1 MMNDSNSLP
10 PDDFSDV
17 PLATGDIKPK
27 ISAEDRVGIRYMRR
41 VLSNVYNVVLDGTV
55 VKPPYT
61 GVQNSVQYE
70 IAAELKAL
78 KWKITAV
85 LALTDSPLRDLTS
98 DYHCLYFETRFA
110 TGGVWRRILWQQT
123 MLPRLL
129 KKIHADV
136 FHAFA
141 YTAPLRCPCP
151 YVLNVHDIIALEHP
165 ELCSTLNRWHMRMLL
180 PPSARRAARIIVSTK
195 HVAERV
201 HDVLQIPMKRI
212 AVIPLG
218 VDFQRFSRPLPL
230 PSEYGMDRPYILFVS
245 NIEPKK
251 DLGTL
256 LDAYDDCAND
266 LQADLVVVGRAA
278 WKCAAVVER
287 LKHWNGAGRV
297 KWLDYVPDDVL
308 PALYQHA
315 QLFVMPSICEGF
327 GMPVLEAMAA
337 GTPVLHSDYPALK
350 EAAGGCGKE
359 FMAGNAQSL
368 AETMKRLWQSP
379 QTLQEMSTAGKEYA
393 GRQTW
398 RRWGEDAAS
407 VLQEAMA
414 DRFTS
419 AYPRRDRR
427 G

>member
-1 MMNDSNSLP
+1 MENSNSEQ
-10 PDDFSDV
+10 FHV
-17 PLATGDIKPK
+17 IM
-27 ISAEDRVGIRYMRR
+27 DR
-41 VLSNVYNVVLDGTV
+41 TV

-61 GVQNSVQYE
+61 GVQNSVQHE
-70 IAAELKAL
+70 IAAELRAL
-78 KWKITAV
+78 KGVHCTV
-85 LALTDSPLRDLTS
+85 LSLEDSPVAEVAKQGGVESIEIRS
-98 DYHCLYFETRFA
+98 A
-110 TGGVWRRILWQQT
+110 TGSVWRRILWQQT
-123 MLPRLL
+123 MLPKLL

-141 YTAPLRCPCP
+141 YTAPLNCPCP

-165 ELCSTLNRWHMRMLL
+165 ELCSTLNRWHMRTLL

-201 HDVLQIPMKRI
+201 HDFLQIPMKRI
-212 AVIPLG
+212 VVVPLG
-218 VDFQRFSRPLPL
+218 VDYERFSRPLPL
-230 PSEYGMDRPYILFVS
+230 QAEYSLDRPYILFVS

-256 LDAYDDCAND
+256 LDAYDASAND

-297 KWLDYVPDDVL
+297 KWLDYVSDDVL

-315 QLFVMPSICEGF
+315 KLFVMPSICEGF

-414 DRFTS
+414 DCFTN
-419 AYPRRDRR
+419 AYPRRDHR

>member
-1 MMNDSNSLP
+1 MDKRMNSSNSEQ
-10 PDDFSDV
+10 FHAV
-17 PLATGDIKPK
+17 
-27 ISAEDRVGIRYMRR
+27 M
-41 VLSNVYNVVLDGTV
+41 DGTV

-61 GVQNSVQYE
+61 GVQNSVQHE
-70 IAAELKAL
+70 IAAELRAL
-78 KWKITAV
+78 KGVHCTV
-85 LALTDSPLRDLTS
+85 LSLEDSPVADVAKQSGADSIEIRS
-98 DYHCLYFETRFA
+98 A
-110 TGGVWRRILWQQT
+110 TGNVWRRIRWQQMT
-123 MLPRLL
+123 LPKLL
-129 KKIHADV
+129 KTLHADV

-165 ELCSTLNRWHMRMLL
+165 ELCSTLNRWHMRTLL
-180 PPSARRAARIIVSTK
+180 SPSSRRAARIIVSTK
-195 HVAERV
+195 HVAGRV
-201 HDVLQIPMKRI
+201 QKVLQIPMKRI

-251 DLGTL
+251 NLDTL
-256 LDAYDDCAND
+256 LDAYDACAND

-287 LKHWNGAGRV
+287 LKHWNGAGHV
-297 KWLDYVPDDVL
+297 KWLDYVSDDVL

-327 GMPVLEAMAA
+327 GMPILEAMAA

-359 FMAGNAQSL
+359 FMVGNAQSL
-368 AETMKRLWQSP
+368 AETIKRLWQSP
-379 QTLQEMSTAGKEYA
+379 QTLQEMASAGREYA
-393 GRQTW
+393 RRQTW
-398 RRWGEDAAS
+398 RQWGEKAAD
-407 VLQEAMA
+407 VLRTVSLKAK
-414 DRFTS
+414 S
-419 AYPRRDRR
+419 
-427 G
+427 

>member
-1 MMNDSNSLP
+1 MNNSS
-10 PDDFSDV
+10 SDKFHAV
-17 PLATGDIKPK
+17 
-27 ISAEDRVGIRYMRR
+27 M
-41 VLSNVYNVVLDGTV
+41 DGTV

-61 GVQNSVQYE
+61 GVQNSVQHE
-70 IAAELKAL
+70 IAAELCAL
-78 KWKITAV
+78 KGVRCTT
-85 LALTDSPLRDLTS
+85 LSLEDSPVAKLAKQS
-98 DYHCLYFETRFA
+98 GAHSMEIPAA
-110 TGGVWRRILWQQT
+110 TGSVLKRILWQQT
-123 MLPRLL
+123 MLPKLL

-212 AVIPLG
+212 AIVPLG

-230 PSEYGMDRPYILFVS
+230 PPEYGLDRPYILFVS

-327 GMPVLEAMAA
+327 GMPGLEAMAA
-337 GTPVLHSDYPALK
+337 GTPVFHSDYPALK

-368 AETMKRLWQSP
+368 AETIKRLWQSP
-379 QTLQEMSTAGKEYA
+379 QTLQEM
-393 GRQTW
+393 
-398 RRWGEDAAS
+398 
-407 VLQEAMA
+407 
-414 DRFTS
+414 
-419 AYPRRDRR
+419 
-427 G
+427 

>member
-1 MMNDSNSLP
+1 MENSNS
-10 PDDFSDV
+10 DKFHAV
-17 PLATGDIKPK
+17 
-27 ISAEDRVGIRYMRR
+27 M
-41 VLSNVYNVVLDGTV
+41 DGTV

-61 GVQNSVQYE
+61 GVQTSVQHE
-70 IAAELKAL
+70 IAAALRAL
-78 KWKITAV
+78 KGVRCTT
-85 LALTDSPLRDLTS
+85 LSLEDSPVAKLAKQSRADS
-98 DYHCLYFETRFA
+98 MEIPAA
-110 TGGVWRRILWQQT
+110 TGSVLKRILWQQT
-123 MLPRLL
+123 MLPKLL

-165 ELCSTLNRWHMRMLL
+165 ELCSTLNRWHIRVLL

-251 DLGTL
+251 DLDTL
-256 LDAYDDCAND
+256 LDAYDACAND

-287 LKHWNGAGRV
+287 LKHWNGAGHV
-297 KWLDYVPDDVL
+297 KWLDYVSDDVL

-327 GMPVLEAMAA
+327 GMPILEAMAA

-359 FMAGNAQSL
+359 FMVGNAQSL
-368 AETMKRLWQSP
+368 AETIKRLWQSP
-379 QTLQEMSTAGKEYA
+379 QTLQEMASAGREYA
-393 GRQTW
+393 RRQTW
-398 RRWGEDAAS
+398 RQWGEKAAD
-407 VLQEAMA
+407 VLRTVSLKAK
-414 DRFTS
+414 S
-419 AYPRRDRR
+419 
-427 G
+427 

>member
-1 MMNDSNSLP
+1 MDNKMNNSS
-10 PDDFSDV
+10 SDKFHAV
-17 PLATGDIKPK
+17 
-27 ISAEDRVGIRYMRR
+27 M
-41 VLSNVYNVVLDGTV
+41 DGTV

-61 GVQNSVQYE
+61 GVQNSVQHE
-70 IAAELKAL
+70 IAAELRAL
-78 KWKITAV
+78 KGVRCTA
-85 LALTDSPLRDLTS
+85 LSLEDSPVAKLAKQSRADS
-98 DYHCLYFETRFA
+98 MEIPAA
-110 TGGVWRRILWQQT
+110 TGSVLKRILWQQT
-123 MLPRLL
+123 MLPKLL

-212 AVIPLG
+212 AIIPLG
-218 VDFQRFSRPLPL
+218 VDFQRFSRPLTL
-230 PSEYGMDRPYILFVS
+230 PSEYGLDRPYILFVS

-287 LKHWNGAGRV
+287 LKHWNGEGRV

-315 QLFVMPSICEGF
+315 QLFAMPSICEGF

-368 AETMKRLWQSP
+368 AETIKRLWQSP

-398 RRWGEDAAS
+398 RRWGENAAS

-414 DRFTS
+414 GRFTN

>member
-1 MMNDSNSLP
+1 MDNRMENSNS
-10 PDDFSDV
+10 DKFHAV
-17 PLATGDIKPK
+17 
-27 ISAEDRVGIRYMRR
+27 M
-41 VLSNVYNVVLDGTV
+41 DGTV

-61 GVQNSVQYE
+61 GVQNSVQHE
-70 IAAELKAL
+70 IAAELRAL
-78 KWKITAV
+78 KGVRCTA
-85 LALTDSPLRDLTS
+85 LSLEDSPVVKLAKQSKADS
-98 DYHCLYFETRFA
+98 MEIPAA
-110 TGGVWRRILWQQT
+110 TGSVLKRILWQQT
-123 MLPRLL
+123 MLPKLL

-151 YVLNVHDIIALEHP
+151 YVLNVHDIISLEHP

-180 PPSARRAARIIVSTK
+180 PPSARRASRIIVSTK

-212 AVIPLG
+212 AVVPLG

-230 PSEYGMDRPYILFVS
+230 PSEYSLDRPYILFVS

-256 LDAYDDCAND
+256 LDAYDASAND
-266 LQADLVVVGRAA
+266 LQADLVIVGRAA

-315 QLFVMPSICEGF
+315 QLFAMPSVCEGF

>member
-1 MMNDSNSLP
+1 MENSNS
-10 PDDFSDV
+10 DKFHAV
-17 PLATGDIKPK
+17 
-27 ISAEDRVGIRYMRR
+27 M
-41 VLSNVYNVVLDGTV
+41 DGTV

-61 GVQNSVQYE
+61 GVQNSVQHE
-70 IAAELKAL
+70 IAAELRAL
-78 KWKITAV
+78 KGIRCTV
-85 LALTDSPLRDLTS
+85 LSLEDSPVSKLADQGGADS
-98 DYHCLYFETRFA
+98 VEIHAA
-110 TGGVWRRILWQQT
+110 TGSVLKRVLWQQT
-123 MLPRLL
+123 TLPKLL
-129 KKIHADV
+129 KKIHTDV

-212 AVIPLG
+212 SVVPLG

-230 PSEYGMDRPYILFVS
+230 PSEYGLDRPYILFVS

-251 DLGTL
+251 DLDTL
-256 LDAYDDCAND
+256 LDAYDACAND

-315 QLFVMPSICEGF
+315 QLFAMPSICEGF

-414 DRFTS
+414 DRFTN

>member
-1 MMNDSNSLP
+1 MDNRMENSNSEQ
-10 PDDFSDV
+10 FHV
-17 PLATGDIKPK
+17 I
-27 ISAEDRVGIRYMRR
+27 M
-41 VLSNVYNVVLDGTV
+41 DGTV

-61 GVQNSVQYE
+61 GVQNSVQHE
-70 IAAELKAL
+70 IAAELRAL
-78 KWKITAV
+78 KGVHCTA
-85 LALTDSPLRDLTS
+85 LSLEDSPVAKLAEQGGADSLEI
-98 DYHCLYFETRFA
+98 HAA
-110 TGGVWRRILWQQT
+110 TGSVLKRILWQQT
-123 MLPRLL
+123 MLPKLL

-195 HVAERV
+195 HVAECV

-212 AVIPLG
+212 AVVPLG

-230 PSEYGMDRPYILFVS
+230 PSEYGLDRPYILFVS

-256 LDAYDDCAND
+256 LDAYDASAND

-315 QLFVMPSICEGF
+315 QLFVMPSVCEGF

-393 GRQTW
+393 GHQTW

>member
-1 MMNDSNSLP
+1 MDNRMENSNS
-10 PDDFSDV
+10 DKFHAV
-17 PLATGDIKPK
+17 
-27 ISAEDRVGIRYMRR
+27 M
-41 VLSNVYNVVLDGTV
+41 DGTV

-61 GVQNSVQYE
+61 GVQNSVQHE
-70 IAAELKAL
+70 IAAELRAL
-78 KWKITAV
+78 KGVRCTT
-85 LALTDSPLRDLTS
+85 LSLEDSPVAKLAKQSRADS
-98 DYHCLYFETRFA
+98 MEIPAA
-110 TGGVWRRILWQQT
+110 TGSVLKRILWQQT
-123 MLPRLL
+123 MLPKLL

-165 ELCSTLNRWHMRMLL
+165 ELCSTLNRWHIRVLL

-230 PSEYGMDRPYILFVS
+230 PSEYGLDRPYILFVS

-256 LDAYDDCAND
+256 LDAYDACAND
-266 LQADLVVVGRAA
+266 LQADLVIVGRAA

-297 KWLDYVPDDVL
+297 KWLDYVSDDVL

-315 QLFVMPSICEGF
+315 KLFVMPSVCEGF

-359 FMAGNAQSL
+359 FMVGNAQSL

-379 QTLQEMSTAGKEYA
+379 QTLQEMASAGKEYA
-393 GRQTW
+393 RHQTW
-398 RRWGEDAAS
+398 RKWGDAAAS
-407 VLQEAMA
+407 VVFNAET
-414 DRFTS
+414 R
-419 AYPRRDRR
+419 RR
-427 G
+427 GDAKN